1 MSDSQSKL
9 MMWLSDL
16 FVVGLLAIAIGVI
29 VGIVGGWLGLGGL
42 PIALVCGCVAGLVG
56 VTVLNRRR
64 SRDRR

>member
-1 MSDSQSKL
+1 MSDSQSRL
-9 MMWLSDL
+9 TMWLSDL
-16 FVVGLLAIAIGVI
+16 PTVGLLAIAIGVI

-42 PIALVCGCVAGLVG
+42 PVSLVCGGVTGLVA